1 MMKQEFIDRTK
12 YTPSDEEYHYI
23 EESYIEFP
31 SPYKDEFCKQ
41 WLKDKKSGKWD
52 MEYKFRKLLDQQ
64 KAKYEEK
71 LREKDETL
79 DWYRSEFDKGMKAQ
93 KKLKDIEG
101 ILKGTRKVI

>member
-1 MMKQEFIDRTK
+1 MMIHEFIERTK

-23 EESYIEFP
+23 EESYYEADT
-31 SPYKDEFCKQ
+31 PYKDEFCKQ

-64 KAKYEEK
+64 KAEYEEQ
-71 LREKDETL
+71 LRQKEENL
-79 DWYRSEFDKGMKAQ
+79 AFYRTQFKIGYEAQ

-101 ILKGTRKVI
+101 ILNGTRKVI